1 MPRTPEPESPPLG
14 PSAESKTLL
23 AWTLTLF
30 GLTFV
35 GLFFASSF
43 IIPEVEPGFPATEKV
58 EVLPDGSF
66 QITLGVRDRDK
77 WVGLD
82 MGSGAVVS
90 DGTPADLRFRRYVI
104 RAPGGATA
112 LGLAPL
118 DLEELPPDLKWEYD
132 VNVDGGLQ
140 NPAVARWYEYG
151 LQSHLLTTK
160 GETYVVRR
168 STGKGKAIFKI
179 ASYYCDPD
187 GSGCLTIR
195 YRLMP

>member
-23 AWTLTLF
+23 AWTLALF

-35 GLFFASSF
+35 GLFFVSSA
-43 IIPEVEPGFPATEKV
+43 IMPNVEPGFPATEKV
-58 EVLPDGSF
+58 AVQPDGSF
-66 QITLGVRDRDK
+66 QITLGVRNRDK
-77 WVGLD
+77 WVGID
-82 MGSGAVVS
+82 MGSGAVVGE
-90 DGTPADLRFRRYVI
+90 DTPADLRFRRYVV
-104 RAPGGATA
+104 RAPAGAAA
-112 LGLAPL
+112 LGMAPL
-118 DLEELPPDLKWEYD
+118 DLEEVPDDVKWEYD

-160 GETYVVRR
+160 GETYIVNR

-179 ASYYCDPD
+179 VSYYCEPD
-187 GSGCLTIR
+187 GSGCLTLR